1 MTLGRLTT
9 VLILAAGLAGGCT
22 SDRYRTQP
30 LGQVPYSAA
39 FEAGKDAMASRFQ
52 IASADDATVKIVARP
67 KAVETGRDRL
77 LGTTPARKVAQMRI
91 REKGGQVYADV
102 LVAIQRQDAP
112 AMRAFRPVTPDT
124 ERPTQ
129 GPAQET
135 AMLSPEQNMAW
146 ENSGRDAAAEREIL
160 ADIVRHLAPAE
171 K

>member
-1 MTLGRLTT
+1 MTLRRLTAL
-9 VLILAAGLAGGCT
+9 LILAAGLAGGCT
-22 SDRYRTQP
+22 ADRYQTQP

-39 FEAGKDAMASRFQ
+39 FEAAQDAMAGRFQ
-52 IASADDATVKIVARP
+52 IATADDETGKIVARP
-67 KAVETGRDRL
+67 QATETGRNRL
-77 LGTTPARKVAQMRI
+77 LGKSPARKLAKMRI

-102 LVAIQRQDAP
+102 LVAIQRQDVQ
-112 AMRAFRPVTPDT
+112 AMRAFQPVTSDN

-135 AMLSPEQNMAW
+135 AILSPDQNAAW

-160 ADIVRHLAPAE
+160 ADIVRRLAPT